1 MTSYDTITDGTNT
14 VTFKSINGLQE
25 TVDLVGVKINPYPQ
39 DGKQQILDV
48 GRRGEI
54 YVLDFSLVDISG
66 GDSAYTQLQTLKTI
80 WKNKH
85 QQNEFLRKIT
95 FAKPGTVIYGSYTP
109 MTKTVYGYIQTITH
123 YYEST
128 NSPDIEG
135 ELVLIESLYKKF
147 EE

>member
-54 YVLDFSLVDISG
+54 YVLDF
-66 GDSAYTQLQTLKTI
+66 
-80 WKNKH
+80 
-85 QQNEFLRKIT
+85 T
-95 FAKPGTVIYGSYTP
+95 F
-109 MTKTVYGYIQTITH
+109 
-123 YYEST
+123 
-128 NSPDIEG
+128 
-135 ELVLIESLYKKF
+135 
-147 EE
+147 